1 MRIRLAACA
10 LLLAASPLA
19 FAASGDAA
27 AGGKKSSLKG
37 CPACH
42 GADGVS
48 PSPDF
53 PNLAGQYAD
62 YLETAMRHYKSG
74 KRKNPI
80 MGPQAAPLSQRD
92 IEDLAAYYSHQQGL
106 VTRKNSYLVKDH

>member
-19 FAASGDAA
+19 IAASGDAA

-80 MGPQAAPLSQRD
+80 MSEQVKSLTD
-92 IEDLAAYYSHQQGL
+92 KDMMDLAAFYASKRGL
-106 VTRKNSYLVKDH
+106 SVKY

>member
-1 MRIRLAACA
+1 MKIRLAACA

-19 FAASGDAA
+19 FAASGDAGVGA
-27 AGGKKSSLKG
+27 KKSAAKG

-62 YLETAMRHYKSG
+62 YLETSLKHYKVG

-80 MGPQAAPLSQRD
+80 MAEQVKALSDKDMMDIAAFYASKR
-92 IEDLAAYYSHQQGL
+92 GL
-106 VTRKNSYLVKDH
+106 MVKY